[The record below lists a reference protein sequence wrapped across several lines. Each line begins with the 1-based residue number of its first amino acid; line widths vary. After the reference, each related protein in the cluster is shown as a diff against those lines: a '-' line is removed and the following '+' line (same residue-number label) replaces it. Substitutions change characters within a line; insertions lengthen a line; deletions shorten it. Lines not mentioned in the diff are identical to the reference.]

1 VGTPQTEDE
10 AAYTERQFI
19 DAPPAKRNSCVDRR
33 QDDKR
38 DRHDLQVSSLRDGQV
53 LPGEVIPNS
62 VRTPC
67 RGERPSGGPD
77 RQEEREEVTGGTHCA
92 EKGPGW
98 EGIARRSQKSASD
111 RSASGRADHRG
122 PAAAPTRQPDGL
134 AASPPPYAGPSRGLT
149 GPSVAGAKP
158 VESERTGTLVGALV
172 ARRRSR
178 VAIRPAPAGGE

>member
-1 VGTPQTEDE
+1 MESEQT
-10 AAYTERQFI
+10 TERAAGNRITDSKDRTKQAVRSWA
-19 DAPPAKRNSCVDRR
+19 APMHVRR
-33 QDDKR
+33 PRSPKP
-38 DRHDLQVSSLRDGQV
+38 V
-53 LPGEVIPNS
+53 PGPSRGEYLALVACA
-62 VRTPC
+62 PC
-67 RGERPSGGPD
+67 RGERPSDGPD

-92 EKGPGW
+92 GKGPGRD
-98 EGIARRSQKSASD
+98 GIARRSQKSASD

-122 PAAAPTRQPDGL
+122 PAAAPTRQRDGL